1 MTKQYGIPYMGSKSG
16 IAKKVCDY
24 ILYRHPEKKIFIDC
38 CCGGLAISHYLLENS
53 NLKIIANDL
62 DNDLITFYNEFF
74 SSQEKRNELYEK
86 YGYNFIDRE
95 TYKKLTE
102 TAKGSDR
109 IMLLSIR
116 TFGNKADGR
125 PTYLFGQDI
134 ELQKELL
141 HNLIVYGNEDHL
153 TDYFKKNQDRAKDD
167 LETIR
172 KRYKEVLPQEIKE
185 RDYRTDMGKRLNFMA
200 CFKKFVY
207 YNELNNLQNFE
218 RLKHIEELNRFERT
232 VNLER
237 FERLQQ
243 LENLT
248 RWERLDQ
255 LQNIEQ
261 FERLE
266 FHNEDCLKL
275 LDTLPLENAIVYFD
289 PPYAN
294 TIAYKSGEETINEK
308 IREWAIEHKDI
319 CPVYISEYT
328 KYDGLSQCYYEH
340 KNQTM
345 NNKVESG
352 KNAKLRKE
360 LLLYN
365 DYENKNECLGDLLG
379 LWQENTN

>member
-1 MTKQYGIPYMGSKSG
+1 MTKNYGIPYMGSKNG
-16 IAKKVCDY
+16 IAKKICDY

-53 NLKIIANDL
+53 DLKIIANDL

-95 TYKKLTE
+95 TYKKLFKT
-102 TAKGSDR
+102 TTGSDK
-109 IMLLSIR
+109 IMLLSIWS
-116 TFGNKADGR
+116 FGNKADGR
-125 PTYLFGQDI
+125 PNYLFGQDI

-185 RDYRTDMGKRLNFMA
+185 RDYKTDMGKRLDFMA
-200 CFKKFVY
+200 CFKKTFY
-207 YNELNNLQNFE
+207 CDKIINLQ
-218 RLKHIEELNRFERT
+218 RFERIK
-232 VNLER
+232 R
-237 FERLQQ
+237 FDQLQQLQRLQQ
-243 LENLT
+243 VHNLEKINHSQHT
-248 RWERLDQ
+248 A
-255 LQNIEQ
+255 Q
-261 FERLE
+261 FKRLE

-308 IREWAIEHKDI
+308 IREWAIKHKDI

-365 DYENKNECLGDLLG
+365 DYENTNECLGDLLG
-379 LWQENTN
+379 LWRETTN